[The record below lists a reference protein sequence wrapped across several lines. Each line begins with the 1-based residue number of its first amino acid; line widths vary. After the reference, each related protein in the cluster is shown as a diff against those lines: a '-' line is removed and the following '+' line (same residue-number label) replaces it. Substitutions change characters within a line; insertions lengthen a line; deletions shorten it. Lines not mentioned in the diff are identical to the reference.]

1 MSVMCFEVCARIF
14 QWNVCNNIKLTT
26 ADDETAVIVGSDK
39 SLAIASVSYAGT
51 RTDLFMH
58 YAICSISIRRPILAL
73 LFQGVLKRLKTL
85 LPESGGSCLNVRR
98 TSSHETF
105 WLKTLTFSKMLSRCA
120 ASVTSAIKH
129 YLIQSTCFL

>member
-14 QWNVCNNIKLTT
+14 QWNVCNNIKLTTT

-51 RTDLFMH
+51 RTDHFMH
-58 YAICSISIRRPILAL
+58 YSLSSISLRRPILDL

-85 LPESGGSCLNVRR
+85 LPEREGSCLNVRR

-105 WLKTLTFSKMLSRCA
+105 WLETLAFSKMLSRCA
-120 ASVTSAIKH
+120 VQPALRLH
-129 YLIQSTCFL
+129 QL